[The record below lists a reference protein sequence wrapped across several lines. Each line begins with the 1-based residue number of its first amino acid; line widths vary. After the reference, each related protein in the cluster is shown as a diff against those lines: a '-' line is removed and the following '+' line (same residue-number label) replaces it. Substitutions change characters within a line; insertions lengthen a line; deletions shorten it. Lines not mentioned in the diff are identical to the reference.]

1 MNNNAASKVASE
13 IVRAEANSKPQ
24 VMLKLAGLQAL
35 GTFCFA
41 AGLYSFFDAR
51 EAISALLG
59 GSIATVMS
67 LFMAGRLFASFRI
80 SKLRD
85 VASEETLMRFYISAA
100 LKILFTL
107 AMMSFCIVVL
117 NVSILPFVIAY
128 LIAGIMVNLL
138 FVRLNA

>member
-1 MNNNAASKVASE
+1 MNNNAAQRVASE
-13 IVRAEANSKPQ
+13 ITEAEVNSKPL
-24 VMLKLAGLQAL
+24 VILKLAALQAL
-35 GTFCFA
+35 GTMCLA
-41 AGLYSFFDAR
+41 AGLYYCFDAR

-59 GSIATVMS
+59 GAIASVMS

-100 LKILFTL
+100 LKICFTL
-107 AMMSFCIVVL
+107 AMMSICIVVL

-128 LIAGIMVNLL
+128 LVAAIIVNLL